1 MKIIKSSYGILTG
14 LIAFAVYL
22 LTISHSI
29 TEFDSGELAAV
40 QATLGIAHP
49 PGYPLFTIL
58 GYIFSKIPLGIT
70 KIYQLNILCSLWCVG
85 AVIFFTHTSKLLL
98 DNLGK
103 LKTTKETNFSSKIFN
118 LLNNNDPDAELLKY
132 IAAVISGLFFAFSLI
147 VWSQSTSV
155 EVYSLQF
162 FLFSVI
168 IFLFFRMYFY
178 ADSED
183 GLLGGTN
190 KGWILVGIFLGLGFS
205 NHLMTFYLLPALLFL
220 YFSKYKF
227 TGKSIARLIIIAAI
241 TFIVTAGLYSYL
253 IVRSAQHPQLNWG
266 NPDNLSRAIDHISA
280 KYYEGMFFAGID
292 NVLRQ
297 LKFLFNS
304 FGFYD
309 GKFLA
314 GDFNINLIFC
324 ITGIVISF
332 ISLRRYFYF
341 NLILFLTTVLFTV
354 NYDIPDIYEYFSL
367 SIFSLYLVGIPA
379 IILIVNAFKSPKYG
393 ALFPLLILSIILFIR
408 IGANYRVADES
419 HKYLFEDYVNSIL
432 KTVDRNAIIFAN
444 NWDYIISPSYY
455 IQYVEGYRNDVQI
468 LSTQLLPLDWYK
480 PNFVRKGNIIIDSL
494 LRYEDASPLINKSEN
509 SIYLAPDIYRDEFK
523 RNVFRIPPNKK
534 IIPDVLLFRIIG
546 DDKYYPAPDPDFLIR
561 MPKTKSVL
569 SKYVEDLICFMLVN
583 RIKYELNF
591 DKYERARIYYLKL
604 VENFPDFIIPPEVEK
619 YF

>member
-1 MKIIKSSYGILTG
+1 MNIIKSSYGILSG

-22 LTISHSI
+22 LTISHSV

-58 GYIFSKIPLGIT
+58 GYLFLKIPLGIT
-70 KIYQLNILCSLWCVG
+70 KIYQLNILCSLWCAG

-103 LKTTKETNFSSKIFN
+103 LKTTKESKLSSRIFK
-118 LLNNNDPDAELLKY
+118 LLDNNESDAELLKY
-132 IAAVISGLFFAFSLI
+132 ITAVISGLLFAFSLI
-147 VWSQSTSV
+147 LWSQSTSV

-178 ADSED
+178 ADSKD
-183 GLLGGTN
+183 SFLGGSN
-190 KGWILVGIFLGLGFS
+190 KGWIAVGIFLGFGFS

-220 YFSKYKF
+220 YFNKYKF
-227 TGKSIARLIIIAAI
+227 TEKSVARLIIIAAI
-241 TFIVTAGLYSYL
+241 TFIVAAGLYSYL
-253 IVRSAQHPQLNWG
+253 IIRSAQHPQLNWG
-266 NPDNLSRAIDHISA
+266 NPDNLTRAIDHISA
-280 KYYEGMFFAGID
+280 KYYEGMFFAGFD

-332 ISLRRYFYF
+332 ISLRRFFYF
-341 NLILFLTTVLFTV
+341 ILILFLTTVLFTV

-379 IILIVNAFKSPKYG
+379 IILIINSFKSPKYG

-408 IGANYRVADES
+408 IGANYGVADES
-419 HKYLFEDYVNSIL
+419 DNYLFEDYARSIL
-432 KTVDRNAIIFAN
+432 KTANKNAVIFSN

-480 PNFVRKGNIIIDSL
+480 PNFVGKSNIIIDSL
-494 LRYEDASPLINKSEN
+494 LRYEDVSPMINKGN
-509 SIYLAPDIYRDEFK
+509 NDIYLTSEIYRDEIK
-523 RNVFRIPPNKK
+523 RNVFRIPPDKK
-534 IIPDVLLFRIIG
+534 IIPDVLLFRIVS

-561 MPKTKSVL
+561 IPKTKGVL

-583 RIKYELNF
+583 RIKYELNYN
-591 DKYERARIYYLKL
+591 KYGRARIYYLKL
-604 VENFPDFIIPPEVEK
+604 EENFPDFNTPAEVEK

>member
-1 MKIIKSSYGILTG
+1 
-14 LIAFAVYL
+14 
-22 LTISHSI
+22 
-29 TEFDSGELAAV
+29 
-40 QATLGIAHP
+40 
-49 PGYPLFTIL
+49 
-58 GYIFSKIPLGIT
+58 
-70 KIYQLNILCSLWCVG
+70 
-85 AVIFFTHTSKLLL
+85 
-98 DNLGK
+98 
-103 LKTTKETNFSSKIFN
+103 
-118 LLNNNDPDAELLKY
+118 
-132 IAAVISGLFFAFSLI
+132 
-147 VWSQSTSV
+147 
-155 EVYSLQF
+155 
-162 FLFSVI
+162 
-168 IFLFFRMYFY
+168 MYFY

-432 KTVDRNAIIFAN
+432 KTVDKNAIIFAN

-604 VENFPDFIIPPEVEK
+604 VGNFPDFNIPPEVEK